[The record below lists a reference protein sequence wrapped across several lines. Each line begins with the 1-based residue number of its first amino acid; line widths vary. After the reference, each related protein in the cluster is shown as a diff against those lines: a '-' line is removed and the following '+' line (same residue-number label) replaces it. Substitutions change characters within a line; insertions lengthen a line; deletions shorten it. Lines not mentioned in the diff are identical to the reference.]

1 MFYQMSHR
9 TNIKKLLFFTLVFV
23 TTIFHVFQTIDGK
36 AAHTGRERDAD
47 GSYSSRNHEH
57 GKGAS
62 HDATYDHKAILGE

>member
-1 MFYQMSHR
+1 MFHQMSHR

-23 TTIFHVFQTIDGK
+23 TTIFHVFQTIDCK